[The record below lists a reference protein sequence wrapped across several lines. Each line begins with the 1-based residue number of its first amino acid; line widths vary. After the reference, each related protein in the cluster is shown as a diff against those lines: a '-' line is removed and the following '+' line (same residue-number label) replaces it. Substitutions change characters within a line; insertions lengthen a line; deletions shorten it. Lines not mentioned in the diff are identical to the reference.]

1 MEPFLSLGDAIG
13 YECGEMRRAEA
24 VAHMTRELVRRA
36 IEGDH
41 DAFSSLVDASV
52 DRLYA
57 VATLILRDPD
67 RAQDAVQEALM
78 SAWKDI
84 RALRDPDA
92 WDAWLHRI
100 TVWACYRAAKK
111 ERRRKTVE
119 LKVVPDPERS
129 AMPDPAAALANRDL
143 VEQQLNDLPI
153 DHRAVIVLRYYLDLP
168 LEEVGDILD
177 IPVGT
182 VKSRL
187 HRALDSLRESM
198 AEAHSEPD
206 ILPVGALKDGTA

>member
-1 MEPFLSLGDAIG
+1 
-13 YECGEMRRAEA
+13 MRRAA
-24 VAHMTRELVRRA
+24 VVAQPMTRELVRRA

-57 VATLILRDPD
+57 VATLILRDSD
-67 RAQDAVQEALM
+67 RGQDAVQEALM

-84 RALRDPDA
+84 RARRDPDA

-111 ERRRKTVE
+111 ERRRQTVE
-119 LKVVPDPERS
+119 LKVVPDPERTVASDS
-129 AMPDPAAALANRDL
+129 AHALANRDL
-143 VEQQLNDLPI
+143 VERQLNDLPI
-153 DHRAVIVLRYYLDLP
+153 DHRAVIVLRFYLDLP
-168 LEEVGDILD
+168 LDEVGDILD

-187 HRALDSLRESM
+187 HRALASLRESM
-198 AEAHSEPD
+198 ATPVADEP
-206 ILPVGALKDGTA
+206 PVGALKDGTA